1 VKVSHIAPRF
11 VEHVPE
17 ILEPGLL
24 YVSLDHG
31 AMVHL
36 CACGC
41 GHEVSL
47 PLSPI
52 DWKLSYDGEK
62 ISLRPSVGNW
72 SFPCRSHYV
81 IEGGRV
87 NWADDWSEEAV
98 AVGRRRDKRRRDARL
113 GIPLSEDAPTDQPTE
128 VEVLAPVPAQPHE
141 PEYAPP
147 RRRSGFAGFLAWI
160 IGR

>member
-1 VKVSHIAPRF
+1 VKISHIAPRF

-24 YVSLDHG
+24 YVSLEHG

-52 DWKLSYDGEK
+52 DWKLSYDGEN

-87 NWADDWSEEAV
+87 NWADDWSEQAV
-98 AVGRRRDKRRRDARL
+98 AAGRRRDKRRRDAWL
-113 GIPLSEDAPTDQPTE
+113 GISVREDAPTDQPTE
-128 VEVLAPVPAQPHE
+128 VEVSAPVSTQPLE
-141 PEYAPP
+141 PMPAPP
-147 RRRSGFAGFLAWI
+147 RRPRGFAGFFAWI

>member
-1 VKVSHIAPRF
+1 MKVSRIEPRF

-17 ILEPGLL
+17 TLKPGLL
-24 YVSLDHG
+24 YVSLEHG

-41 GHEVSL
+41 GREVSL

-52 DWKLSYDGEK
+52 DWKLTYDGENV
-62 ISLRPSVGNW
+62 SLWPSVGNW

-87 NWADDWSEEAV
+87 NWAGDWSDEAV
-98 AVGRRRDKRRRDARL
+98 AAGRRRDKRRRDARL
-113 GIPLSEDAPTDQPTE
+113 GVTLSENMSVKAEAP
-128 VEVLAPVPAQPHE
+128 AAGPAQPLE
-141 PEYAPP
+141 PEPAPQ
-147 RRRSGFAGFLAWI
+147 RRGWFAGLLAWI
-160 IGR
+160 TGR